1 MEIRPKTKNISL
13 LLITLFAVVSY
24 AEKKPIAV
32 NKTTIEHFVVNPLV
46 EKEVLK
52 KEPLFGVQLDF
63 TKKYNIDNEI
73 IYRSDMKQEESNI
86 SDQNSADLILRS
98 GEYIQ
103 IKDSRN
109 KPFLF
114 DGSFIIEFTE
124 MPDFENFAVMNNIT
138 FVTSLSDISMGV
150 FKPKN
155 LSELDSKIQNFK
167 FDENIISVTLD
178 LIDPSIKPE

>member
-1 MEIRPKTKNISL
+1 MEIRLNTKNIFL
-13 LLITLFAVVSY
+13 LLITLFAVASY
-24 AEKKPIAV
+24 AEKKPVAV
-32 NKTTIEHFVVNPLV
+32 NKTIIENFVVVPLSQ
-46 EKEVLK
+46 KDPLK
-52 KEPLFGVQLDF
+52 KDPLFGVQLDF

-73 IYRSDMKQEESNI
+73 IYRSDMKEEESTI
-86 SDQNSADLILRS
+86 FDQNSSNLILRS

-103 IKDSRN
+103 VKDLRN
-109 KPFLF
+109 KSFLF

-124 MPDFENFAVMNNIT
+124 MPDFENFAVMNDIT

-155 LSELDSKIQNFK
+155 LTELDSKIQNFK

>member
-1 MEIRPKTKNISL
+1 MEIRLNTKNISL
-13 LLITLFAVVSY
+13 LLITLFAVISY
-24 AEKKPIAV
+24 AEKKPVAV
-32 NKTTIEHFVVNPLV
+32 NKEMIENFVVAPLS
-46 EKEVLK
+46 EKNVLK
-52 KEPLFGVQLDF
+52 KDPLLGVQLDF

-73 IYRSDMKQEESNI
+73 IYRSDLKEGESI
-86 SDQNSADLILRS
+86 IFDQNSADLILRS

-138 FVTSLSDISMGV
+138 FVTSLSDISMAV

-178 LIDPSIKPE
+178 LVDPSIKPE

>member
-1 MEIRPKTKNISL
+1 METRLNTKNIFL
-13 LLITLFAVVSY
+13 LLISLFAVASY
-24 AEKKPIAV
+24 AEKKPVAV
-32 NKTTIEHFVVNPLV
+32 NKAIIENFVVTPV
-46 EKEVLK
+46 AQKDAHK
-52 KEPLFGVQLDF
+52 KDPLFGFQLDF
-63 TKKYNIDNEI
+63 TQKYNSDNEI
-73 IYRSDMKQEESNI
+73 IYRSDMKEGESLI
-86 SDQNSADLILRS
+86 FDQNLSNGILRP

-114 DGSFIIEFTE
+114 DGSFIIEFNE
-124 MPDFENFAVMNNIT
+124 MPDLENFAVMNNIT

-167 FDENIISVTLD
+167 FDENIISVGLD

>member
-1 MEIRPKTKNISL
+1 METRLNTKNIFL
-13 LLITLFAVVSY
+13 LLISLFAVASY
-24 AEKKPIAV
+24 AEKKPVAV
-32 NKTTIEHFVVNPLV
+32 NKAIIENFVVVPLSQ
-46 EKEVLK
+46 KDALK
-52 KEPLFGVQLDF
+52 KDPLFGVQLDF

-73 IYRSDMKQEESNI
+73 IYRSDMKEEESTI
-86 SDQNSADLILRS
+86 FDQNSSNLILRS

-103 IKDSRN
+103 VKDLRN
-109 KPFLF
+109 KSFLF

-124 MPDFENFAVMNNIT
+124 MPDFENFAVMNDIT

-155 LSELDSKIQNFK
+155 LTELDSKIQNFK

>member
-1 MEIRPKTKNISL
+1 MEIRLNTKNISL
-13 LLITLFAVVSY
+13 LLITLFAVISY
-24 AEKKPIAV
+24 AEKKPVAV
-32 NKTTIEHFVVNPLV
+32 NKEMIENFVVAPLS
-46 EKEVLK
+46 EKNVLK
-52 KEPLFGVQLDF
+52 KDPLLGVQLDF

-73 IYRSDMKQEESNI
+73 IYRSDIKEGESI
-86 SDQNSADLILRS
+86 IFDQNSADLILRS

-109 KPFLF
+109 KSFLF

-138 FVTSLSDISMGV
+138 FVTSLSDISMAV

-178 LIDPSIKPE
+178 LVDPSIKPE